1 MPSRW
6 VQPETCPEFSLGPSC
21 EQTQPTM
28 RQHQWGR
35 LHVWELDTRP
45 CCLPPKWPEHW
56 LDSLPNTFT
65 FYKIASRGPGSVI
78 STPAPFDTQHV
89 SHSACSYQKEW
100 FHIIKRQ
107 CQALLEAWL
116 PHIQKIRAGSPVGVL
131 RQELSPCTKV
141 SVNVVRNPNTA
152 MSEISLFFFFWPPL
166 LFPPC
171 QGLELLNSIPGAVLT
186 FICLSTAP
194 WYRERDH
201 FYSNT

>member
-1 MPSRW
+1 MSATWDLSRIQFGTQLW
-6 VQPETCPEFSLGPSC
+6 ADTTNHETAPVRE
-21 EQTQPTM
+21 TA
-28 RQHQWGR
+28 
-35 LHVWELDTRP
+35 
-45 CCLPPKWPEHW
+45 CLRTWYTSMLSPPKWPEHW

-65 FYKIASRGPGSVI
+65 FYKIASRGLGSVI